1 MARQNVAARRAEKQ
15 VRRGTRGGWAAVA
28 LMAVAVCGGAVL
40 SGCAGFA
47 SNGNPTPQATVQ
59 ISPAA
64 ITFSNV
70 ATGQKSTQSATL
82 TNTGQE
88 SVTISGLSVS
98 SSQFTA
104 SGIATPMALAPG
116 QSAMFQVVFVSNTAG
131 TVSGTLSAMTAHGGN
146 STHVKLNGSAGT
158 PKSTLSMSAASLNF
172 GSVLVNGTS
181 TQAVTL
187 TNSGASSVQINQIGL
202 TGAGFSVSGITAPLT
217 IQAGQ
222 SAALQVSFVPTAA
235 GAVTGGITNVNTG
248 SSATQSVKLSNSG
261 NSNLTVTQLAASGAG
276 ISVSGLTTPLLL
288 TPLQSATFT
297 VTYAP
302 TTGGATTGGITV
314 TNNDGVST
322 VAAVTGTGVQPA
334 LSVTPATA
342 NFSVLAGN
350 TSSQTVQLKNSGTAN
365 LTISQATVS
374 GSGFSASGLTLPLTL
389 TPGQS
394 GSFSVQYAP
403 QVAGNASGSIS
414 IVSNAPNS
422 PGIIALSGTSTAAT
436 STMSLTPTSIS
447 FGNVNTGSIA
457 TQNVQLAN
465 TGNSSVTVTQVAV
478 SGAGVSVSGATA
490 PFTIA
495 PSQSVPLTI
504 RFTPTTSGA
513 MSGSVTVTNN
523 SGGSIVET
531 VTGTGTQAG
540 LSVTPA
546 SASFGSV
553 VTGNT
558 NSQTIQ
564 LTNNGNANLLI
575 SQATV
580 SGTGFSLSGL
590 ALPLTLTPGQSG
602 AFNVQF
608 APQGSVSATGS
619 VSIVSNAPSSPATV
633 TLSGTGL
640 AASYT
645 LAVNPGS
652 LSYGTVTDGSSAA
665 QSFTVTNTG
674 NANVAITG
682 VSVTGA
688 EYAIA
693 SGAGAVT
700 LSPNQ
705 STAVSVQF
713 APTIAGSATGTVKIA
728 SNATGGTSSVSLS
741 GTGAAPVVSH
751 TAALGWGASSST
763 VAGYNVYRSTTS
775 GSAYVKVNGSLVGA
789 VSYADSS
796 VQSGQTYYYVATA
809 VDGSGN
815 ESVFSN
821 EVAANIP

>member
-1 MARQNVAARRAEKQ
+1 MS
-15 VRRGTRGGWAAVA
+15 
-28 LMAVAVCGGAVL
+28 L
-40 SGCAGFA
+40 S
-47 SNGNPTPQATVQ
+47 PATV
-59 ISPAA
+59 A
-64 ITFSNV
+64 
-70 ATGQKSTQSATL
+70 
-82 TNTGQE
+82 
-88 SVTISGLSVS
+88 
-98 SSQFTA
+98 
-104 SGIATPMALAPG
+104 
-116 QSAMFQVVFVSNTAG
+116 
-131 TVSGTLSAMTAHGGN
+131 
-146 STHVKLNGSAGT
+146 
-158 PKSTLSMSAASLNF
+158 F
-172 GSVLVNGTS
+172 G
-181 TQAVTL
+181 
-187 TNSGASSVQINQIGL
+187 
-202 TGAGFSVSGITAPLT
+202 
-217 IQAGQ
+217 
-222 SAALQVSFVPTAA
+222 
-235 GAVTGGITNVNTG
+235 NVNAG

-276 ISVSGLTTPLLL
+276 ISVSGLTTPLFL

-302 TTGGATTGGITV
+302 AAGGLTTGGITV

-322 VAAVTGTGVQPA
+322 VAAVTGTGIQA
-334 LSVTPATA
+334 GLSVTPTAA
-342 NFSVLAGN
+342 NFASVVTGN

-374 GSGFSASGLTLPLTL
+374 GTGFSASGLTLPLTL

-465 TGNSSVTVTQVAV
+465 TGNSSVTVTQVAA
-478 SGAGVSVSGATA
+478 SGAGVSVSGATT

-495 PSQSVPLTI
+495 PSQGVPLTI

-513 MSGSVTVTNN
+513 ISGSVTVTNN

-564 LTNNGNANLLI
+564 LNNSGNANLLI

-602 AFNVQF
+602 TFNVQF

-633 TLSGTGL
+633 SLSGTGL

-688 EYAIA
+688 EYAIG

-713 APTIAGSATGTVKIA
+713 APTIAGSATGAVKIA